1 MLRSVWKNRILLFSL
16 SSLMLL
22 FFLFPVAAFQ
32 GARTG
37 LLLWF
42 HQVLPSLLPFLIL
55 SNLILSCG
63 IHRSLGRLLFP
74 VFSRLFSLTA
84 SGCYALLLGCLS
96 GLPLSAKVISDLYE
110 KGELTKREGILLLTL
125 CSNPSPMF
133 LISYVAVSQLA
144 LPEHPYLVLLLV
156 FGSALLSHLT
166 FRLLFRTEKN
176 ALTAP
181 PSPCDLPQELSFS
194 TIDSCI
200 MNGFEVAAKIGG
212 YIVLFSI
219 VSSIYE
225 VLTAAL
231 PGTLLTLL
239 PISVLEITTGIRAL
253 CSGQLSASVRLTMVV
268 ACCNLGGLSVFA
280 QTKSV
285 LSSCLLPFRQFV
297 HIKLLQTLLGL
308 LLTQITCRLV

>member
-1 MLRSVWKNRILLFSL
+1 MLHSAWKNRILLFSL
-16 SSLMLL
+16 STLMLL

-32 GARTG
+32 GARSG

-63 IHRSLGRLLFP
+63 IHRSLGRLLYP
-74 VFSRLFSLTA
+74 VLSRLFSLSA

-110 KGELTKREGILLLTL
+110 NDELTKREGVLLLTL

-133 LISYVAVSQLA
+133 LISYAAVSQLA
-144 LPEHPYLVLLLV
+144 LPDQPYLVLLLV
-156 FGSALLSHLT
+156 LGSALLSHLI
-166 FRLLFRTEKN
+166 FRLLFHTEQAVKEP
-176 ALTAP
+176 LPAP
-181 PSPCDLPQELSFS
+181 CALPQELSFS
-194 TIDSCI
+194 VIDRCI
-200 MNGFEVAAKIGG
+200 MNGFEIAAKIGG

-219 VSSIYE
+219 VSSIFSC
-225 VLTAAL
+225 LTAAL
-231 PGTLLTLL
+231 PNSPLTLL
-239 PISVLEITTGIRAL
+239 PLSVLEITTGIKAL
-253 CSGQLSASVRLTMVV
+253 CSGQLSAPIRLTAVV
-268 ACCNLGGLSVFA
+268 ACCNFGGLSVFA

-285 LSSCLLPFRQFV
+285 LSSRLLPFRQFA

-308 LLTQITCRLV
+308 LLTQLVCRLL

>member
-1 MLRSVWKNRILLFSL
+1 MLRTAWKNRILLFSL

-32 GARTG
+32 GARSG

-84 SGCYALLLGCLS
+84 SGCYALLLGSLS
-96 GLPLSAKVISDLYE
+96 GLPLSAKVISDLHE
-110 KGELTKREGILLLTL
+110 NGELSKREGILLLTL

-144 LPEHPYLVLLLV
+144 IPERPYLVLLLV
-156 FGSALLSHLT
+156 LGSALLSHLI
-166 FRLLFRTEKN
+166 FRLLFHAEQSTPA
-176 ALTAP
+176 AL
-181 PSPCDLPQELSFS
+181 PSPQELPQDLSFS

-200 MNGFEVAAKIGG
+200 INGFEIAAKIGG
-212 YIVLFSI
+212 YIVLFGI

-225 VLTAAL
+225 ELTAPL
-231 PGTLLTLL
+231 PDTLLTLL

-253 CSGQLSASVRLTMVV
+253 CSAPLSFPVRLTMVV

-285 LSSCLLPFRQFV
+285 LSSHLLPFRQFV

-308 LLTQITCRLV
+308 ILTQIVCRLV